1 MPASSRTI
9 PACICALLVLACAS
23 GAGAGT
29 IAAGSNFSAAI
40 KSDGTLSTWGG
51 DGSGQL
57 GNGTTTGV
65 NTPTQVGINTWNAV
79 AAGSSFMAAI
89 ATDGSLST
97 WGANGSGQLGN
108 GTTAST
114 NSPGA
119 IASGT
124 TWTSV
129 AAGSDFT
136 LGITSAGTLW
146 AWGDNSSGQLGNGSN
161 TSTSSPGQIAIGTS
175 NWASVAA
182 GTAFT
187 VAIQSNGTLWTWGA
201 NGSGQLGNGNN
212 TNTNSPGQIANGN
225 VWTAVTAGSDFAV
238 ARRSDGTL
246 WAWGN
251 NSIGQLGI
259 GSTATTTSTTPLQ
272 AGAGT
277 SWKAVAAGS
286 DFVLAIAQDST
297 MWGWG
302 DNSSGQLGNGTTTSS
317 ASPVQVSGG
326 TTWAAVAAGSSFAAA
341 VGTDGSLW
349 AWGDNSSGQLGDGG
363 NTTQYAPEEIASS
376 GFSVRPT
383 VVFTVPPSGA
393 TNVEVDSRISAT
405 FSLDMDP
412 SSLTPATFTFSP
424 AVAGSVT
431 YDPTT
436 DTATFIPSSNL
447 NYYTNYTVTITT
459 GARDTSG
466 DNMAAA
472 YTWTFQTE
480 QQHKHWCFIATA
492 AYGSY
497 LDPHVAALR
506 DFRDN
511 HLLTNGPGR
520 SFVAL
525 YYRWSPPLAR
535 LIADRPALRAAARS
549 MLAPIVYGITH
560 PGGACLFLSLCL
572 AFICA
577 GGMRRRLGRAARREK
592 KIALFRRVSGT
603 RKAGS

>member
-1 MPASSRTI
+1 V
-9 PACICALLVLACAS
+9 LLVLACVS
-23 GAGAGT
+23 GALAGT
-29 IAAGSNFSAAI
+29 IAAGSNFTAAI
-40 KSDGTLSTWGG
+40 TSNSTLYTWGG

-57 GNGTTTGV
+57 GNSSNTGI
-65 NTPTQVGINTWNAV
+65 NTPTQVGINTWNTV
-79 AAGSSFMAAI
+79 AAGSSFTAAI
-89 ATDGSLST
+89 ATDGSLWT
-97 WGANGSGQLGN
+97 WGANGSGQLGS
-108 GTTAST
+108 GTTGST
-114 NSPGA
+114 DSPGP

-136 LGITSAGTLW
+136 LAITSAGTLW
-146 AWGDNSSGQLGNGSN
+146 AWGDNSSGQLGNGNNS
-161 TSTSSPGQIAIGTS
+161 STNSPGGIAIGTS
-175 NWASVAA
+175 NWTSVTA

-187 VAIQSNGTLWTWGA
+187 VALQSNGTLWTWGA

-225 VWTAVTAGSDFAV
+225 LWTAVTAGSDFAL

-246 WAWGN
+246 WAWGD

-259 GSTATTTSTTPLQ
+259 GNTTTTTSSTPLQ
-272 AGAGT
+272 AGAGIT
-277 SWKAVAAGS
+277 WMAVAAGL
-286 DFVLAIAQDST
+286 DFVLAIAQDGS

-326 TTWAAVAAGSSFAAA
+326 NTWAAVAAGSNFAVA
-341 VGTDGSLW
+341 VATDGSLW

-363 NTTQYAPEEIASS
+363 NTTQYVPEEIATS

-383 VVFTVPPSGA
+383 VIFTVPPNGA

-405 FSLDMDP
+405 FNLDMDP

-424 AVAGSVT
+424 PVAGSVT

-436 DTATFIPSSNL
+436 DTATFIPSNNL
-447 NYYTNYTVTITT
+447 SYYTNYTVTITT
-459 GARDTSG
+459 GARNASG

-480 QQHKHWCFIATA
+480 QPHKHWCFIATA

-497 LDPHVAALR
+497 LDPHVSALR
-506 DFRDN
+506 TFRDN

-525 YYRWSPPLAR
+525 YYRYSPPLAR
-535 LIADRPALRAAARS
+535 LIADRPALRAATRW
-549 MLAPIVYGITH
+549 MLAPIVYGVTH
-560 PGGACLFLSLCL
+560 PGRACLFLSLCL
-572 AFICA
+572 AFICI
-577 GGMRRRLGRAARREK
+577 GGMRRRPGRAAARRK
-592 KIALFRRVSGT
+592 R
-603 RKAGS
+603 